1 MRTIHY
7 GVGAMGALIATTALA
22 RRDIEVVAA
31 FDSDPAKL
39 GQDLGSVVGEAAIGV
54 TIADPAVGD
63 WPEADVVLHATVSS
77 LDAVLPQLTQALTRG
92 LDVVSI
98 CEELSFAYERPEL
111 AARLDALAREHGA
124 TLLATGVN
132 PGFAMDTLPIVL
144 SAVSNNVESVTVT
157 RVLDAA
163 QRRLPFQQKVGVG
176 MALDEFNERVATG
189 GFGHIGLRESAAAI
203 AHAFGWEPFE
213 FEHSLKPVIAG
224 AETGHEALQP
234 GDVAGICE
242 ELTLKHGGA
251 PLVTMKLTMA
261 AGVGDSRDE
270 VEIAGDPPVQVH
282 AIGGFHGDRSTAG
295 IAVNAVRAARAA
307 APGYYTMRDLPPV
320 HWTADEASGGGD

>member
-7 GVGAMGALIATTALA
+7 GVGAMGALIARAALA
-22 RRDIEVVAA
+22 RADIEVVAA

-39 GQDLGSVVGEAAIGV
+39 GRDLGSLAGEAAIGV
-54 TIADPAVGD
+54 AIADPEAGE
-63 WPEADVVLHATVSS
+63 WPEADVVLHATGSS
-77 LDAVLPQLTQALTRG
+77 LDAVLPQLTQALSRG

-98 CEELSFAYERPEL
+98 CEELSFAHGRPEA

-132 PGFAMDTLPIVL
+132 PGFAMDTLPIAL
-144 SAVSNNVESVTVT
+144 SAVCNHVESVTVT

-163 QRRLPFQQKVGVG
+163 QRRLSFQRKVGIG
-176 MALDEFNERVATG
+176 MTLEEFRERVAAG

-213 FEHSLKPVIAG
+213 AEHSLEPVIAG
-224 AETGHEALQP
+224 PESGHEALEP
-234 GDVAGICE
+234 GAVAGIRE
-242 ELTLKHGGA
+242 RLTLRHGGA
-251 PLVTMKLTMA
+251 PLVTLKLTMA

-270 VEIAGDPPVQVH
+270 IEIAGDPPVRVH

-295 IAVNAVRAARAA
+295 IAINAARAA
-307 APGYYTMRDLPPV
+307 LAAPPGYHTMRDLPPV
-320 HWTADEASGGGD
+320 HWAAPAARGA